1 MRIGIACDDLE
12 RVLESFG
19 QGRHDV
25 ATSEERGTGLGL
37 PIVRGLAQA
46 HGGTL
51 RIDSEVGKGTT
62 VYIDLPASRVQSR
75 AHLAA
80 AS

>member
-1 MRIGIACDDLE
+1 
-12 RVLESFG
+12 VLESFG

-25 ATSEERGTGLGL
+25 ATTEERGTGLGL
-37 PIVRGLAQA
+37 PIVRGLVHA

-51 RIDSEVGKGTT
+51 RIESEVGKGTT
-62 VYIDLPASRVQSR
+62 VLIDLPAVRVVETTFTAR
-75 AHLAA
+75 AV